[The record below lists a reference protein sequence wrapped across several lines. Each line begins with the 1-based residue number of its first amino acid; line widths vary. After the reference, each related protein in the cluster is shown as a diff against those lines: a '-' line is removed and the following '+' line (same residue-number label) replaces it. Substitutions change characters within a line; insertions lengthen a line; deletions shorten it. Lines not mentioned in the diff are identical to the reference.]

1 MVLIPFYRLLLLCC
15 CAAEQATRLEHEAD
29 EAQAAADAA
38 EQNATTSGLPPR
50 IVALCPL
57 IKREAVEV
65 KRKEKLDFGP
75 EVDRLSVSR
84 GHSRQ
89 SQLNSRGSTRP
100 LTGTGSRPGSKGSAA
115 PESRGSSRRSG
126 RTTLTSTETD
136 HEEHEGDLGA
146 PVVEANAEQADASPA
161 QAAAEEAEDAKRRA
175 SLKALIDAETA
186 KTQAAVERAKG
197 GAGATLAAHERDL
210 WVAMERAR
218 IAGRDIIPDKPQ
230 NEVPLTPVPFAHR
243 AHISGVFAL
252 NLSCAVRSKSE
263 PVMNCTDMG

>member
-1 MVLIPFYRLLLLCC
+1 MD
-15 CAAEQATRLEHEAD
+15 HEAD

-38 EQNATTSGLPPR
+38 EQNAATSGLPPR

-57 IKREAVEV
+57 IKKEVVEV
-65 KRKEKLDFGP
+65 KVKEKFDFGP

-89 SQLNSRGSTRP
+89 SQINSRGSTRP
-100 LTGTGSRPGSKGSAA
+100 LTGTGSRPGSKSSAA

-126 RTTLTSTETD
+126 RTPLTSTSTD
-136 HEEHEGDLGA
+136 QEEHERDLGA
-146 PVVEANAEQADASPA
+146 RIVEANDEQADASSS
-161 QAAAEEAEDAKRRA
+161 QAAEEEAEEAEDANRRA

-186 KTQAAVERAKG
+186 KTQAAVEKAKG
-197 GAGATLAAHERDL
+197 GAGATLAAQERDL

-230 NEVPLTPVPFAHR
+230 NEVPLRLLPFSHR
-243 AHISGVFAL
+243 AHIARV
-252 NLSCAVRSKSE
+252 VRSKSE
-263 PVMNCTDMG
+263 PSCSL